1 MVDLVYCPAILLFFD
16 LLILHYHINL
26 NFSIFYCLSSG
37 DIHIHPIYVYIY
49 IYIYIIYDIHPFSA
63 CVLIS
68 ELFLG
73 ELFETFVILPAILL
87 ST

>member
-26 NFSIFYCLSSG
+26 NFSLFYCLSSG
-37 DIHIHPIYVYIY
+37 DIHIYIY
-49 IYIYIIYDIHPFSA
+49 IYIYDIHPFSVS
-63 CVLIS
+63 VLIS